1 MLLEKYVHFVD
12 ISTLSESYNRSAKI
26 EPIHK
31 YLVERWQSLLTLEE
45 SISVDEAFLL
55 WKGSLSWKQFIRAKR
70 GRFGLKRFVLAE
82 ASSSYVWNSTIYT
95 GDDTLVEEGNTY
107 QYQAT
112 NIVMSL
118 CEKVLVEGRCLFV
131 NNWYRL
137 PKDFMSKKLKT
148 GEKATA
154 YNLNYDT
161 MCMQWNDKKDVRM
174 RLGKDKLVSLVVNIY
189 NDSMGGVDRSDQM
202 MSSYSVERRRF

>member
-1 MLLEKYVHFVD
+1 M
-12 ISTLSESYNRSAKI
+12 KI

-55 WKGSLSWKQFIRAKR
+55 WKGSLSWKQFIKTKR
-70 GRFGLKRFVLAE
+70 RLFGLKRFVLAE

-154 YNLNYDT
+154 YNFNYDA

-174 RLGKDKLVSLVVNIY
+174 LTSCVPHEDIVIKRLGKDKLVSLVVNIY

-202 MSSYSVERRRF
+202 MSSYPVERRRF